1 MATAE
6 GEKRNTE
13 LGMDLL
19 WGTQERPS
27 RGPKPMLSLGEIAR
41 AGIRIA
47 DAEGLGALSMRRI
60 AEELGFTTMSL
71 YRHVPGKTE
80 LLAVMIDT
88 AIGDALPLTESDG
101 SWRARLEHWAYQNL
115 ELLLRHPWMLVIDSP
130 DSQTGP
136 NKMAWIE
143 AGLQTIADTGLDG
156 GEMLEII
163 FSAYVYVHG
172 SAQVFSLWEREEAP
186 SWTTRSPLMQ
196 RVARNDRFPILNT
209 ILASGALDKADEE
222 EPDESFAFGL
232 QRMLDGI
239 EAYINARSSRVAVS
253 QAASD

>member
-1 MATAE
+1 MTMATAE
-6 GEKRNTE
+6 GEKRKSE

-27 RGPKPMLSLGEIAR
+27 RGPKPLLSLGEIAR

-88 AIGDALPLTESDG
+88 AIGDALPLPESEG
-101 SWRARLEHWAYQNL
+101 NWRARLEHWAYQNWA
-115 ELLLRHPWMLVIDSP
+115 LLRRHPWMLVVDSP
-130 DSQTGP
+130 DAQTGP
-136 NKMAWIE
+136 HKMVWIE

-156 GEMLEII
+156 GEMLGII
-163 FSAYVYVHG
+163 FSVYVYVHG
-172 SAQVFSLWEREEAP
+172 SAQVFSLWEEQEEP
-186 SWTTRSPLMQ
+186 SWTSPSPLMQ
-196 RVARNDRFPILNT
+196 RVARDDRFPILKA
-209 ILASGALDKADEE
+209 ILASGALDNAEEDE
-222 EPDESFAFGL
+222 PGESFAFGL

-239 EAYINARSSRVAVS
+239 EAFIASRVAAPLS
-253 QAASD
+253 AAD